1 MTTQG
6 TDDRVGAIVLA
17 AGQSE
22 RFGGRDKLLATV
34 AGLPLVAFSLRAFAS
49 TPTID
54 ALVIVASAANRG
66 AIAAV
71 ARDVAPTARVVL
83 GGERRR
89 DSVRAGLDALA
100 DCGYVV
106 VHDGARPLVSRELIE
121 AALAGAIESG
131 AALCAIPVADTLKR
145 SDETGLVRSTVSRE
159 ALSLAQTP
167 QAFRRDLLLRAHE
180 STNADATDDAALIE
194 WLGEPV
200 RLVIGSSLNV
210 KVTTPADLALV
221 ETLLQIGTEPE
232 KL

>member
-1 MTTQG
+1 M
-6 TDDRVGAIVLA
+6 
-17 AGQSE
+17 
-22 RFGGRDKLLATV
+22 GGRDKLLATV
-34 AGLPLVAFSLRAFAS
+34 AGLPLVAYSLRAFAS
-49 TPTID
+49 TPAID
-54 ALVIVASAANRG
+54 ALVIVASEANRG
-66 AIAAV
+66 EVAAV
-71 ARDVAPTARVVL
+71 ARDVAPQARVVL

-131 AALCAIPVADTLKR
+131 AALCAVPVADTLKR
-145 SDETGLVRSTVSRE
+145 SDETGLVQSTVSRE

-167 QAFRRDLLLRAHE
+167 QSFRRDLLLRAHE
-180 STNADATDDAALIE
+180 STNVDATDDAALIE

-200 RLVIGSSLNV
+200 RLVMGSSLNV
-210 KVTTPADLALV
+210 KVTAPADLVLA
-221 ETLLQIGTEPE
+221 EALLQIATEPE